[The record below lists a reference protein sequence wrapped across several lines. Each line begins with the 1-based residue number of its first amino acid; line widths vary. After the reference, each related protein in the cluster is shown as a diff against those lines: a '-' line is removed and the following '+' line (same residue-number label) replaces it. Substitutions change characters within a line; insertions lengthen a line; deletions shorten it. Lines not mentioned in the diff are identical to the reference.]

1 MDQHARSTMTRRA
14 FVGTAGAAVGAA
26 VASSVVTGAIA
37 EEAAESAETEAAAP
51 AEDDGLIASARLNP
65 QDYDFRSNSI
75 TDFTQT
81 TMFSPWKFGSI
92 ELPNRFVKSAA
103 GSDTGSNPEECVA
116 YYRAFA
122 HGGVPMVWVEDFV
135 DKYEHFPHA
144 RGVAIEDSPLEE
156 IAKAIHEEGGYVGY
170 QISCMGYTF
179 SGTPQLDNGSFASS
193 VAGDMSLDEIHL
205 LQQDSAAFAKKLQD
219 IGFDAVE
226 INAAGNNI
234 GQSFFSRMRN
244 AREDEYG
251 PQSLENRA
259 RFVCEMVQ
267 AIKEQCGEDFPV
279 QVLLNGIEENDQ
291 NLGDSTLMTTVEENL
306 EIAKYLEAAG
316 VNSLHVRLGPLGMH
330 VCQFASDLYFTGYGI
345 EGTTAYGTQ
354 YDFSQHWQGKLM
366 ANHGGAG
373 LMLNVAK
380 EFKNAVS
387 IPVGSVTYNDP
398 AMAPDFFEGALN
410 DGMADFFL
418 MTRPLTVDPDYVNK
432 LREGRI
438 DEIAPCTRCMHCHF
452 DVDLEGNTVEHCR
465 VNACTQRAFR
475 EEMPEGFDL
484 PPLSGDAKRVMV
496 VGGGPAGMECA
507 RVAALRGHSVTLYEK
522 NGMLGGLLSFASAV
536 KGPHENLGDLNAYL
550 QRQLELAGVTVVT
563 GTEVTA
569 ETVAAEAPDAL
580 VLACGGLRDT
590 LGLEATSATQ
600 VVPLEQVTFAETGDN
615 VTVVGSNAQAVDAAL
630 WLQAHGRRVTMVTP
644 DPLAVV
650 DKGQSNWVKTF
661 VMPMLYARGMRVWP
675 NASISAIGDGTVTI
689 AGDTGCDVT
698 IACDAVVEAMDML
711 PNTALLD
718 EVEVAEAYAI
728 GDCASPF
735 NILEAIKTGNTV
747 GRQL

>member
-1 MDQHARSTMTRRA
+1 MSATSGNVTRRA
-14 FVGTAGAAVGAA
+14 FVVGSACAAAASTIVLAAGGIAN
-26 VASSVVTGAIA
+26 A
-37 EEAAESAETEAAAP
+37 EEAPSEPEGVSG
-51 AEDDGLIASARLNP
+51 DQGLIPSATLNP
-65 QDYDFRSNSI
+65 QDYDYRQNSG
-75 TDFTQT
+75 DLSAV
-81 TMFSPWKFGSI
+81 FSEWKLGPLTLSHRI
-92 ELPNRFVKSAA
+92 VKSAA
-103 GSDTGSNPEECVA
+103 GSDTWNNGLGEEMIE
-116 YYRAFA
+116 YYMNFA
-122 HGGVPMVWVEDFV
+122 RGGVEMIWVENFANLLTKYPVPSKTDLDEYDTKQLV
-135 DKYEHFPHA
+135 DP
-144 RGVAIEDSPLEE
+144 
-156 IAKAIHEEGGYVGY
+156 IHEAGAYIGY
-170 QISCMGYTF
+170 QFDSMGATIGTTTDDGTFQQATAADLTPEDIKSLQEDIISG
-179 SGTPQLDNGSFASS
+179 
-193 VAGDMSLDEIHL
+193 
-205 LQQDSAAFAKKLQD
+205 AKKLCD
-219 IGFDAVE
+219 AGFDAFE

-244 AREDEYG
+244 TRDDDYG

-259 RFVCEMVQ
+259 RFVCEIIQ
-267 AIKEQCGEDFPV
+267 GIKEQCGQDFIV
-279 QVLLNGIEENDQ
+279 QVLINGIEENDQ
-291 NLGDSTLMTTVEENL
+291 NLGDSALMTTVEENL
-306 EIAKYLEAAG
+306 EIAKLLEAAG
-316 VNSLHVRLGPLGMH
+316 ADSLHVRLGPLGMH

-345 EGTTAYGTQ
+345 EGTTSYGTQ
-354 YDFSQHWQGKLM
+354 FDFSQHWQGKLDASHSGCGM
-366 ANHGGAG
+366 
-373 LMLNVAK
+373 MLDVAAEIK
-380 EFKNAVS
+380 KAVS
-387 IPVGSVTYNDP
+387 IPVGTVTYMDP
-398 AMAPDFFEGALN
+398 AHAPDMFQNALAEGKV
-410 DGMADFFL
+410 DFL
-418 MTRPLTVDPDYVNK
+418 IMNRPLTVDPDYVNK

-452 DVDLEGNTVEHCR
+452 DVDLEGSTVEHCR

-475 EEMPEGFDL
+475 EEMPEGFGL
-484 PPLSGDAKRVMV
+484 PALSGDPKRVMV

-507 RVAALRGHSVTLYEK
+507 RVAALRGHEVTLYER

-536 KGPHENLGDLNAYL
+536 KGPHENLGDLNSYL

-590 LGLEATSATQ
+590 LGLEASASTQ
-600 VVPLEQVTFAETGDN
+600 VVPLEQVTFAETGTD

-698 IACDAVVEAMDML
+698 VACDAVVEAMDML

-747 GRQL
+747 GRKL